1 MIDDILHI
9 FFPRTYTLGNGK
21 VVKEKFNWAPYITI
35 AVIVFSILCAMATKC
50 RYSKINSTIRC
61 LLGFD

>member
-21 VVKEKFNWAPYITI
+21 VVKEKFNWTPYITI
-35 AVIVFSILCAMATKC
+35 VVIIFSILCAIATSVDIP
-50 RYSKINSTIRC
+50 RLIQRSNAFGI
-61 LLGFD
+61 